1 MACAV
6 RVSNRCAGCLPWRP
20 LTLFCYALGDATAYT
35 TLPWGQH
42 TPLEPQLRGSSGKE
56 GVRVPTRSL
65 WIPPPSGAVHSWL
78 TVKEVD
84 DPSISTEKHEK
95 ARFPMLL
102 GIGCNR
108 SPPPWCCGWKNGEF
122 ELTRPDNSELSLQW
136 KSGGE
141 QLVI

>member
-1 MACAV
+1 MSSLAPPYAILLHAWRRYSLHYTSV
-6 RVSNRCAGCLPWRP
+6 GSAHGAG
-20 LTLFCYALGDATAYT
+20 TAAA
-35 TLPWGQH
+35 WFQWKG
-42 TPLEPQLRGSSGKE
+42 RGPGAD
-56 GVRVPTRSL
+56 PFSL
-65 WIPPPSGAVHSWL
+65 DSPPSGAGHSWL